1 MLCSVVACG
10 SRSRFNVSGLVLCV
24 NSVVLVILIYFGFM
38 VVGGLD
44 WFAAYV
50 LGLFAISFVGCVCLL
65 DLWVFDL
72 VDGLVPLFACF
83 FDYVC
88 LG

>member
-1 MLCSVVACG
+1 M
-10 SRSRFNVSGLVLCV
+10 VLCA
-24 NSVVLVILIYFGFM
+24 NSVVLVVLIYFGFM

-65 DLWVFDL
+65 DLWVLIWLTVWFL
-72 VDGLVPLFACF
+72 YLHASSITFVWVRLRW
-83 FDYVC
+83 
-88 LG
+88 

>member
-1 MLCSVVACG
+1 M
-10 SRSRFNVSGLVLCV
+10 LCV

-72 VDGLVPLFACF
+72 VTVWFLYLHASSITFVWVRLRW
-83 FDYVC
+83 
-88 LG
+88 